1 MRGDGNGWTWCA
13 LGHRHWGRY
22 GAAGL
27 LLRRDDPAG
36 SFVGGTEAASA
47 VLLQH
52 RAAWTSDGGT
62 WSLPGGARD
71 SHESVIEAALREA
84 HEEAGIDGAA
94 IVVVGEWQDDHGGW
108 SYSTVIADVIGEL
121 RLRPNAESAEL
132 RWVAETDVAEFALHP
147 GFAGSWP
154 SLRRG

>member
-27 LLRRDDPAG
+27 LLRRLDDLDG
-36 SFVGGTEAASA
+36 SAAPS
-47 VLLQH
+47 VLLQY

-71 SHESVIEAALREA
+71 SHESVIQAALREA
-84 HEEAGIDGAA
+84 HEEAGIDRLAVA
-94 IVVVGEWQDDHGGW
+94 VVGEWQDDHGGW
-108 SYSTVIADVIGEL
+108 SYTTVIAEVVGPL
-121 RLRPNAESAEL
+121 RLVPNAESVEL
-132 RWVAETDVAEFALHP
+132 RWVAEPDVAAFALHP

>member
-27 LLRRDDPAG
+27 LLRRDAAR
-36 SFVGGTEAASA
+36 SVIGGDFAAA
-47 VLLQH
+47 LVLLQH

-71 SHESVIEAALREA
+71 SHESVIQAALREA
-84 HEEAGIDGAA
+84 HEEAGIDQAA
-94 IVVVGEWQDDHGGW
+94 VEVVGQWQDDHGGW
-108 SYSTVIADVIGEL
+108 SYTTVIAQVVGPL
-121 RLRPNAESAEL
+121 RLEPNAESAEL
-132 RWVAETDVAEFALHP
+132 RWVAETDVADFALHP

>member
-27 LLRRDDPAG
+27 LLRRLDDLDG
-36 SFVGGTEAASA
+36 SAAPS

-71 SHESVIEAALREA
+71 SHESMVQAALREA
-84 HEEAGIDGAA
+84 HEEAGIDRLAVA
-94 IVVVGEWQDDHGGW
+94 VVGEWQDDHGGW
-108 SYSTVIADVIGEL
+108 SYTTVIAEVVGPL
-121 RLRPNAESAEL
+121 RLVPNAESAEL
-132 RWVAETDVAEFALHP
+132 RWVAEPDVTAFALHP

-154 SLRRG
+154 SLRRR

>member
-27 LLRRDDPAG
+27 LLRRLDDLDG
-36 SFVGGTEAASA
+36 SAAPS

-71 SHESVIEAALREA
+71 SHESVIQAALREA
-84 HEEAGIDGAA
+84 HEEAGIDRAA
-94 IVVVGEWQDDHGGW
+94 IAVVGEWQDDHGGW
-108 SYSTVIADVIGEL
+108 SYTTVIAEVVGPL
-121 RLRPNAESAEL
+121 RLVPNAESAEL
-132 RWVAETDVAEFALHP
+132 RWVSEPDVDALALHP

-154 SLRRG
+154 SLRRD